1 MSYQIDIILQIVN
14 LEVDFSLDGTSGIA
28 YLALVVLVGF
38 SAFFSA
44 SETAYSSLNKIRMK
58 NYADSGNAKARRA
71 LRIVDDFDRLLS
83 TILVGNNVVNMA
95 SASIATMVATS
106 ILGPSGAAIAT
117 AIMTVL
123 VLIFGEI
130 LPKTLAKGNSEAIA
144 MATGGLLNF
153 FIKLL
158 TPAVFIFVK
167 IKEIALLLVRGPQ
180 AQPSVTEEELKY
192 IVESIEQE
200 GVLEEQESD
209 LVQSA
214 LEFDEIEVQEILTPR
229 VDLVTINVEASL
241 QDALKVVLDAHF
253 SRIPVYRGTVDNII
267 GVLQVRDLL
276 KAVVLGDD
284 GPLAHLVSDCIFV
297 HKTMRISALLAEF
310 KAKKLHLAVVTDDYG
325 GTMGIVTMEDV
336 LEQLVGDIWD
346 ESDEVHQDLVQTAE
360 NEWTVSGDMNI
371 FSLFEEIGEDDR
383 DFESD
388 YNTVGGWAM
397 EMLGH
402 IPEAGEQYTW
412 RDLVVTVSV
421 VEEQRILSV
430 KVERIPT
437 LTDGDGADG
446 DSSFPA

>member
-1 MSYQIDIILQIVN
+1 M
-14 LEVDFSLDGTSGIA
+14 EVGFFLDSTSGRV
-28 YLALVVLVGF
+28 YLVLVVLLCF

-58 NYADSGNAKARRA
+58 NYADGGNKKAKRA
-71 LRIVDDFDRLLS
+71 LAVVDDFDRLLS

-95 SASIATMVATS
+95 SASIATVIATAVF
-106 ILGPSGAAIAT
+106 GASGAAIAT
-117 AIMTVL
+117 TVMTIL

-130 LPKTLAKGNSEAIA
+130 LPKTLAKENSESIA
-144 MATGGLLNF
+144 MKTGGLLQF

-158 TPAVFIFVK
+158 TPVVFFFVK
-167 IKEIALLLVRGPQ
+167 IKELSLRLLKGAE

-214 LEFDEIEVQEILTPR
+214 LDFDEITVQEILTPR
-229 VDLVTINVEASL
+229 VDLVTIDVEDPL
-241 QDALKVVLDAHF
+241 DEALEVVLGAHF

-276 KAVVLGDD
+276 KAVVQKTDTRLS
-284 GPLAHLVSDCIFV
+284 HLVTDCVFV
-297 HKTMRISALLAEF
+297 HKTMRISTLLAEF

-346 ESDEVHQDLVQTAE
+346 ESDEVRDDFVQVGRDTYI
-360 NEWTVSGDMNI
+360 VSGDMK
-371 FSLFEEIGEDDR
+371 FFEMLEELGEDDR
-383 DFESD
+383 SFESD
-388 YNTVGGWAM
+388 YNTAGGWAM

-402 IPEAGEQYTW
+402 IPEAGEQYGY
-412 RDLVVTVSV
+412 RDLVVTVSE
-421 VEEQRILSV
+421 VEEQRILSLR
-430 KVERIPT
+430 VERIPT
-437 LTDGDGADG
+437 LEEEPGPGEGRRADKKK
-446 DSSFPA
+446 DE

>member
-1 MSYQIDIILQIVN
+1 M
-14 LEVDFSLDGTSGIA
+14 EVGFFLDSTSGIL
-28 YLALVVLVGF
+28 YLVLVVLLCF

-58 NYADSGNAKARRA
+58 NYADGGNKKAKRA
-71 LRIVDDFDRLLS
+71 LAVVDDFDRLLS

-95 SASIATMVATS
+95 SASIATVIATS
-106 ILGPSGAAIAT
+106 IFGTSGAAVAT
-117 AIMTVL
+117 TVMTIL

-130 LPKTLAKGNSEAIA
+130 LPKTLAKENSESIA
-144 MATGGLLNF
+144 MKTGGLLRF

-158 TPAVFIFVK
+158 TPVVFFFVK
-167 IKEIALLLVRGPQ
+167 IKEFSLRLLKGAE

-214 LEFDEIEVQEILTPR
+214 LDFDEITVQEILTPR
-229 VDLVTINVEASL
+229 VDLVTIDVEDPL
-241 QDALKVVLDAHF
+241 DEALEVVLGAHF

-276 KAVVLGDD
+276 KAVVQKTDTRLS
-284 GPLAHLVSDCIFV
+284 HLVTDCVFV
-297 HKTMRISALLAEF
+297 HKTMKISTLLAEF

-346 ESDEVHQDLVQTAE
+346 ESDEVRDDFVQIGRGTFI
-360 NEWTVSGDMNI
+360 VSGDMNV
-371 FSLFEEIGEDDR
+371 FEMLEELGEDDR
-383 DFESD
+383 GFESD
-388 YNTVGGWAM
+388 YNTAGGWAM

-402 IPEAGEQYTW
+402 IPEAGEQYSY
-412 RDLVVTVSV
+412 RDLVVTVSE
-421 VEEQRILSV
+421 VEEQRILSLR
-430 KVERIPT
+430 VERIPT
-437 LTDGDGADG
+437 LEEEPEPGEGRRSADKKR
-446 DSSFPA
+446 DE